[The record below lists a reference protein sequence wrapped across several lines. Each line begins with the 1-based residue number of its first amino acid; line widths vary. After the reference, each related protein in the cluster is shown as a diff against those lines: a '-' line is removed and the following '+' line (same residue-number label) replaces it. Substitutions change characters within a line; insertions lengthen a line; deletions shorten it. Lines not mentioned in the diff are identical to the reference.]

1 MKNIWEKMENMRKL
15 PMKIETNRLSLYQL
29 NSEEEELWLNH
40 LEKLEQKL
48 AISYQGEAMTGFFRE
63 IVKQQINRV
72 SKFPSAHFSDFWL
85 IILRDTRTVIGSADF
100 KTLPNES
107 GEVEIG
113 YGLAASFEGSGY
125 MTEAVRALCDW
136 ALSHENVKAV
146 SADTEDGNLKSERVL
161 EKVGF
166 VRTIKEKNQ
175 WWKYGN

>member
-1 MKNIWEKMENMRKL
+1 
-15 PMKIETNRLSLYQL
+15 MKIETKRLILYQL
-29 NSEEEELWLNH
+29 NSQEEKLWLDH
-40 LEKLEQKL
+40 LDELEQKL
-48 AISYQGEAMTGFFRE
+48 AVSYQGEAMTGFIRE

-72 SKFPSAHFSDFWL
+72 SKFPTAHFSDFWL

-100 KTLPNES
+100 KTLPNEA

-113 YGLAASFEGSGY
+113 YGLATPFEGAGY
-125 MTEAVRALCDW
+125 MTEAVRALCEW
-136 ALSHENVKAV
+136 ALTQKDVKAV

-175 WWKYGN
+175 WWKYEN

>member
-1 MKNIWEKMENMRKL
+1 
-15 PMKIETNRLSLYQL
+15 MKIETKRLILRQL
-29 NSEEEELWLNH
+29 NSQEEKLWLDH
-40 LEKLEQKL
+40 LDELEQKL
-48 AISYQGEAMTGFFRE
+48 AVSYQGEAMTGFIRE

-72 SKFPSAHFSDFWL
+72 SKFPTAHFSDFWL

-100 KTLPNES
+100 KTLPNEA

-113 YGLAASFEGSGY
+113 YGLATPFEGAGY
-125 MTEAVRALCDW
+125 MTEAVCALCEW
-136 ALSHENVKAV
+136 ALTQKDVKAV

-175 WWKYGN
+175 WWKYEN

>member
-1 MKNIWEKMENMRKL
+1 
-15 PMKIETNRLSLYQL
+15 MKIETKRLILRQL
-29 NSEEEELWLNH
+29 NSQEEKLWLDH
-40 LEKLEQKL
+40 LGELEQKL
-48 AISYQGEAMTGFFRE
+48 AVSYQGEAMTGFIRE

-72 SKFPSAHFSDFWL
+72 SKFPTAHFSDFWL

-100 KTLPNES
+100 KTLPNEA

-113 YGLAASFEGSGY
+113 YGLAAPFEGAGY
-125 MTEAVRALCDW
+125 MTEAVRALCEW
-136 ALSHENVKAV
+136 ALTQKDVKAV

-175 WWKYGN
+175 WWKYEN